1 MRLILEKNGLKSIV
15 NFKYD
20 PKFET
25 AEANFNNRIYY
36 VSVKGKVS
44 RSDFQKVVKYIAH
57 QLEKKGFKVSPHFY
71 FTSKK
76 APFQFI
82 HQSSLGDVNLVK
94 EIQKYYADRNK
105 FGRFPHLI
113 LLGGI

>member
-1 MRLILEKNGLKSIV
+1 MRLVLEKNGLKSVV
-15 NFKYD
+15 NFRYD

-57 QLEKKGFKVSPHFY
+57 QLEKKGFKVSPHFH

-82 HQSSLGDVNLVK
+82 HQSTLGDVNLVK
-94 EIQKYYADRNK
+94 EIQRYYADRDK
-105 FGRFPHLI
+105 FSRIQRLM
-113 LLGGI
+113 LTGGV